1 MVEIAGEDVSKRR
14 ELSEFGSL
22 FLADLSVRKG
32 RSAATLK
39 SYESDFLIFETYL
52 DSRGLEYS
60 SVSRQNIDEYLQYLL
75 KDHDPYSARRALSAL
90 RGLFRFLVRSGRIS
104 ADPVYLV
111 KPPRTSSRL
120 PKALSEREV
129 LELLESVSDGSPL
142 ALRDRSMLE
151 LLYGSGLRVS
161 ELCSLRT
168 EAFLD
173 HPNLLLVTGKGSK
186 QRFVPLSKE
195 ALSAT
200 ERYVLQGRR
209 SLLAGKPDSGFLFLN
224 KSGTPLTRQ
233 GAWLTLKG
241 RASAV
246 GLGSV
251 FTPHTLRHSCATHMV
266 DHGADLRVVQE
277 LLGHA
282 DLSTTQIYTKV
293 SMTKMIAIHRQFHPR
308 SQVLE

>member
-1 MVEIAGEDVSKRR
+1 MQKAPEDLPGRR
-14 ELSEFGSL
+14 ELSEFASL

-32 RSAATLK
+32 RSTATLK

-52 DSRGLEYS
+52 EGSGLDYE
-60 SVSRQNIDEYLQYLL
+60 SVCRQNVDEYLQYLL
-75 KDHDPYSARRALSAL
+75 KDHDPFSARRQLSAL
-90 RGLFRFLVRSGRIS
+90 RGLFKFLVTTGRLPS
-104 ADPVYLV
+104 DPVSLV
-111 KPPRTSSRL
+111 KPPKTSSRL
-120 PKALSEREV
+120 PKALSEQEV
-129 LELLESVSDGSPL
+129 LGLLESVSDGTPL

-168 EAFLD
+168 SDFDD
-173 HPNLLLVTGKGSK
+173 HPNLLLITGKGNK
-186 QRFVPLSKE
+186 QRYVPLSSK
-195 ALSAT
+195 ASSAT
-200 ERYVLQGRR
+200 DKYLHGARL
-209 SLLAGKPDSGFLFLN
+209 SLLAKKPDSGALFLN
-224 KSGTPLTRQ
+224 RAGTPLTRQ

-293 SMTKMIAIHRQFHPR
+293 SMTRMIAIHSQFHPR

>member
-1 MVEIAGEDVSKRR
+1 MRKATEDLSSRR
-14 ELSEFGSL
+14 ELSEFAAL

-32 RSAATLK
+32 RSTATLK

-52 DSRGLEYS
+52 EESGLDYGS
-60 SVSRQNIDEYLQYLL
+60 ICRKNVDEYMQFLL
-75 KDHDPYSARRALSAL
+75 KDHDPFSARRQLSAL
-90 RGLFRFLVRSGRIS
+90 RGLFKFLVRTGRLAS
-104 ADPVYLV
+104 DPVSLV

-120 PKALSEREV
+120 PKALSEQEV
-129 LELLESVSDGSPL
+129 MALLESVSDSTPL

-168 EAFLD
+168 SDFDD
-173 HPNLLLVTGKGSK
+173 HPNMVLITGKGDK
-186 QRFVPLSKE
+186 QRYVPLSSQ
-195 ALSAT
+195 AISAT
-200 ERYVLQGRR
+200 DQYLHGARG
-209 SLLAGKPDSGFLFLN
+209 SLLARKPDGGALFLN
-224 KSGTPLTRQ
+224 RAGTALTRQ
-233 GAWLTLKG
+233 GAWLTLKA

-293 SMTKMIAIHRQFHPR
+293 SMTKMIAIHSQFHPR